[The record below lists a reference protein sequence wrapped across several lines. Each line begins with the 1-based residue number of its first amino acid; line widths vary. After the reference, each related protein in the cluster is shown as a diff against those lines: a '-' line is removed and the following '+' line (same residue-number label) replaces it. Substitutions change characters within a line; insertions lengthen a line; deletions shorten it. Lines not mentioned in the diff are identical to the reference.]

1 MQFLKKTICP
11 FMFTIACLLLMTG
24 SAISGDVA
32 AAVKAESPKIIAAT
46 PDAQKPARSIVVTY
60 FHTTM
65 RCPTCHTI
73 EELSTNAVK
82 YHFENELKTG
92 TVVWRVINVDEPEN
106 AHYNKDYQLYTKS
119 LIVSEMKDGK
129 EARWKN
135 LDKIWVFVRDEEKF
149 DQYVQTEIAGWLK
162 E

>member
-1 MQFLKKTICP
+1 MQFLKKIICP
-11 FMFTIACLLLMTG
+11 FMFTIVCLLLMTG
-24 SAISGDVA
+24 SALSGDVA
-32 AAVKAESPKIIAAT
+32 AAGKGES

-119 LIVSEMKDGK
+119 LIVSEMRDGK

-135 LDKIWVFVRDEEKF
+135 LDKIWVLVRDEEKF
-149 DQYVQTEIAGWLK
+149 DQYVQAEIAGWLK